1 MITAMSRQDAS
12 TSGFEAFGVRVA
24 VTVPADVLSRL
35 GAALPPARQECDPAD
50 AEVSFE
56 LVAAADGTAVIR
68 DGEPFT
74 DGVPLDTALE
84 VLERE
89 VRTEVALRAPDQ
101 IFVHAGAVAHQG
113 RGLVLPGASFTGKST
128 LVAALVRAGA
138 TYYSDEYAVLDQE
151 GRVHPY
157 ARRLAIRGEN
167 GVARLHDA
175 SDLGGAVGHLP
186 VPVAAIAVTTYRE
199 GSGWD
204 AASMS
209 HGEAVLAL
217 LENTVPARTRPQ
229 ESLRAATRAVDGAK
243 LQRGERGDADRTA
256 ALLLDDLRRC

>member
-1 MITAMSRQDAS
+1 MIRAMSPLDARS
-12 TSGFEAFGVRVA
+12 IGFEAFGVRVA
-24 VTVPADVLSRL
+24 VAAGADAADRL
-35 GAALPPARQECDPAD
+35 GAALPPARRECDPAT
-50 AEVSFE
+50 AQVAFE
-56 LVAAADGTAVIR
+56 LVAVPDGTAVIR

-89 VRTEVALRAPDQ
+89 VRTEIALHAPDR
-101 IFVHAGAVAHQG
+101 IFVHAGVVAHQG

-157 ARRLAIRGEN
+157 ARRLALRGEN

-175 SDLGGAVGHLP
+175 SDLGGAVGELP
-186 VPVAAIAVTTYRE
+186 VPVAAIAVTTYLE
-199 GSGWD
+199 GSEWD

-229 ESLRAATRAVDGAK
+229 ESLRAATRAVDGAT
-243 LQRGERGDADRTA
+243 LQRGERGDANRTA
-256 ALLLDDLRRC
+256 ALLLDDLRRY